1 MYLNIPVDILHTQVH
16 AIISNSD
23 IRNLRNVMLKQKCK
37 YNQNFKDLKNEIL
50 LKFFSVPEKTLSQI
64 PTHRLKLVEKVLEL

>member
-1 MYLNIPVDILHTQVH
+1 
-16 AIISNSD
+16 
-23 IRNLRNVMLKQKCK
+23 MLKQKCK